1 MADERVWLRHD
12 YLDAEPP
19 REAGWFHCPI
29 EAADDWKLLG
39 WVEDPDGPPPP
50 VSPVIAE
57 RLAWEAEQ
65 ARLAEGAAAEEKAVS
80 KPTTKSA
87 ARGDSKE

>member
-12 YLDAEPP
+12 YPNAVPP
-19 REAGWFHCPI
+19 QGPAYFHCPA
-29 EAADDWKLLG
+29 EAADDWQLLG
-39 WVEDPDGPPPP
+39 WVVDPDGPPPE

-65 ARLAEGAAAEEKAVS
+65 TRLAEEAAAAEKKAS
-80 KPTTKSA
+80 KPTKSA
-87 ARGDSKE
+87 ARGETEE